1 MSLRVR
7 LVLLIVAL
15 VGLVAM
21 ALSVLY
27 LDNLINTLSTD
38 ALERSDQASQQV
50 KAFVI
55 GQINQH
61 APEYE
66 VPSSLEETKTL
77 WNEVVAADPDLPT
90 MLEKMLALSPSLL
103 EINIAGQ
110 TGRILASS
118 NPLRIDGTL
127 CARSIFSRGGR
138 TARSTGAW
146 WI

>member
-15 VGLVAM
+15 VALVAM

-38 ALERSDQASQQV
+38 ALERSEQASQQV

-61 APEYE
+61 ASDYQTPAN
-66 VPSSLEETKTL
+66 LEDTKTL
-77 WNEVVAADPDLPT
+77 WNEIVGADRDLPT
-90 MLEKMLALSPSLL
+90 MLEKMLALSPALV
-103 EINIAGQ
+103 
-110 TGRILASS
+110 
-118 NPLRIDGTL
+118 
-127 CARSIFSRGGR
+127 
-138 TARSTGAW
+138 
-146 WI
+146 

>member
-15 VGLVAM
+15 VALVAM
-21 ALSVLY
+21 ALSLLY

-38 ALERSDQASQQV
+38 ALERSEQASQQV

-61 APEYE
+61 APDYQ
-66 VPSSLEETKTL
+66 VPAGLDETKTL
-77 WNEVVAADPDLPT
+77 WNGIVAADPDLPA
-90 MLEKMLALSPSLL
+90 MLEKMLALSPALV

-110 TGRILASS
+110 TDRILASS
-118 NPLRIDGTL
+118 NPLRLD
-127 CARSIFSRGGR
+127 ARLAPLEPFAVWKSRPLYR
-138 TARSTGAW
+138 RMP
-146 WI
+146 